1 MKRVLK
7 LYNFKMKRQH
17 QNLRCHEEKSNKI
30 RKVVK
35 HFHEMF
41 QIFSTSKFIYL
52 LRGCFLII

>member
-17 QNLRCHEEKSNKI
+17 QNLRCHEEISNKI

-41 QIFSTSKFIYL
+41 QIFSTSKFIYVL
-52 LRGCFLII
+52 TST